1 MRMLKA
7 IAHHGTKADF
17 VEFEANHPSPSGI
30 AAAGLGVYFWE
41 DIRLAEPFAGED
53 GRVIK
58 AEITL
63 SNPAVMDPEE
73 TPGQEAS
80 AAEATDFTRRLVE
93 AGHDGLIVEHPF
105 SGREIVVFDLA
116 AIRVID
122 SNVSLA
128 ERSAARR
135 R

>member
-1 MRMLKA
+1 MLKV
-7 IAHHGTKADF
+7 IAYHGTRADF
-17 VEFEANHPSPSGI
+17 TAFEVDQPSPSGL
-30 AAAGLGVYFWE
+30 AAAGRGIYFWE

-63 SNPAVMDPEE
+63 TNPAVMDPEV

-80 AAEATDFTRRLVE
+80 AAEATDFTRKLVE

-128 ERSAARR
+128 ERSVARKN
-135 R
+135 

>member
-1 MRMLKA
+1 MLA
-7 IAHHGTKADF
+7 YHGTSADF
-17 VEFEANHPSPSGI
+17 ATFEVDQPSPSGL
-30 AAAGLGVYFWE
+30 AAAGRGIYFWE

-80 AAEATDFTRRLVE
+80 AAEATDFTRMLVE

-105 SGREIVVFDLA
+105 SGREIVVFDLT
-116 AIRVID
+116 AIRVVD
-122 SNVSLA
+122 HRVSLT
-128 ERSAARR
+128 ERSAARKK
-135 R
+135 

>member
-1 MRMLKA
+1 MKSITA
-7 IAHHGTKADF
+7 FHGTTAEF
-17 VEFEANHPSPSGI
+17 TEFEIDQPSRSGL
-30 AAAGLGVYFWE
+30 AAAGRGIYFWE
-41 DIRLAEPFAGED
+41 DVRLAEPFSGEA

-63 SNPAVMDPEE
+63 TNPAVMDPEE

-80 AAEATDFTRRLVE
+80 AAEAAEFSRRLID

-105 SGREIVVFDLA
+105 SGREIVVFDLT

-122 SNVSLA
+122 SHFSLA
-128 ERSAARR
+128 ERSATRN
-135 R
+135 

>member
-1 MRMLKA
+1 MIRLTA
-7 IAHHGTKADF
+7 YHGTGADF
-17 VEFEANHPSPSGI
+17 TAFEANHPSPSGL
-30 AAAGLGVYFWE
+30 AAAGRGICFWE
-41 DIRLAEPFAGED
+41 DIRLAEPFAGKD
-53 GRVIK
+53 GCVIK

-63 SNPAVMDPEE
+63 SNPVIVDPEE

-80 AAEATDFTRRLVE
+80 AAEAAEFTRRLVE

-128 ERSAARR
+128 ERSAARKS
-135 R
+135 

>member
-1 MRMLKA
+1 MIRCTA
-7 IAHHGTKADF
+7 YHGTKADF
-17 VEFEANHPSPSGI
+17 ATFEADQPSSSGL
-30 AAAGLGVYFWE
+30 AAAGRGIYFWE

-63 SNPAVMDPEE
+63 TNPAVMDPEV

-80 AAEATDFTRRLVE
+80 AAEATDFTRKLVE

-105 SGREIVVFDLA
+105 SGREIVVFDLT

-122 SNVSLA
+122 PHVSLA

>member
-1 MRMLKA
+1 MISITA
-7 IAHHGTKADF
+7 YHGTKADF
-17 VEFEANHPSPSGI
+17 VDFEDNHPSASGL
-30 AAAGLGVYFWE
+30 AAAGSGIYFWE

-63 SNPAVMDPEE
+63 RNPAVMDPEE

-80 AAEATDFTRRLVE
+80 AAEAAEFTRRMVE

-105 SGREIVVFDLA
+105 SGREIVVFDLT
-116 AIRVID
+116 AIRVVD
-122 SNVSLA
+122 PGFSLA
-128 ERSAARR
+128 ERSVARKN
-135 R
+135 